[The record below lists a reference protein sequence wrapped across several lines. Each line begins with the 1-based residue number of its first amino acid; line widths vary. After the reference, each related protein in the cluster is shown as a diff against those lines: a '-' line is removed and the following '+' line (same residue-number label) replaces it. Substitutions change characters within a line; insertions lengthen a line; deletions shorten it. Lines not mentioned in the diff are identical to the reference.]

1 MGKFYQFIIEQ
12 REKLTF
18 LRILFVFL
26 SHNFSRGLFHSVLKS
41 GIIGERSYFLFSHNF
56 SRSCLSLRFR
66 QRRSLAVFSHITF
79 RLLMR
84 IKPLV
89 LFLMVVHPK
98 VCPPTERKSSEVE
111 QQLRKKIFP
120 EGLLE
125 LYTITDG
132 QEERHRRL
140 EHLLCGCW
148 RLY

>member
-1 MGKFYQFIIEQ
+1 
-12 REKLTF
+12 
-18 LRILFVFL
+18 
-26 SHNFSRGLFHSVLKS
+26 
-41 GIIGERSYFLFSHNF
+41 
-56 SRSCLSLRFR
+56 
-66 QRRSLAVFSHITF
+66 
-79 RLLMR
+79 MR

>member
-1 MGKFYQFIIEQ
+1 
-12 REKLTF
+12 
-18 LRILFVFL
+18 
-26 SHNFSRGLFHSVLKS
+26 
-41 GIIGERSYFLFSHNF
+41 
-56 SRSCLSLRFR
+56 
-66 QRRSLAVFSHITF
+66 
-79 RLLMR
+79 MR

-111 QQLRKKIFP
+111 QQLREKIFP